1 MPGVCWDF
9 WHRTLDRNPA
19 SADTAGMNDELLAAP
34 QAEDPGVARGGFPAE
49 LAAEIRRRALD
60 EPGFMHLTQVARR
73 GGRLV
78 RVGLRPVQ
86 LKTGACLQAEH
97 VDAGRTTVRNLDAHA
112 ATAALDD
119 ILAQSGAR
127 ELHLVTAVGDLH
139 ARVTRK
145 GKLLISRSK
154 ALEREAT
161 EPLPHDR
168 VKQQPLTSFESGAL
182 LKAIGI
188 ADADGRIKAS
198 MRGKYDQVNEF
209 LRVIDVLADGHGGRA
224 WNVVD
229 CGCGRA
235 YLTFAAHAYLTAVHH
250 GTVRVRGVDRNPAL
264 VATARQLAA
273 DLDVA
278 SDVQFVQ
285 ADLAACQLDIEP
297 DLLLSLHACD
307 TATDEALARGVE
319 WRCRHILCAPCCQHE
334 LQQQLA
340 GGGAMRAVLRH
351 GILRERLADLLADT
365 FRAQLLRILGYR
377 VRVTEFVAPDATA
390 RNLLLRAEYA
400 VSPGQSEAVAE
411 YLALRDLWQVT
422 PWLETRLRE
431 QLARYL
437 T

>member
-1 MPGVCWDF
+1 
-9 WHRTLDRNPA
+9 
-19 SADTAGMNDELLAAP
+19 MNDEPVAAP
-34 QAEDPGVARGGFPAE
+34 LEETPVTTRGELPAE
-49 LAAEIRRRALD
+49 LADEIRRRVFD
-60 EPGFMHLTQVARR
+60 ELGFMRLTQVLRR
-73 GGRLV
+73 GGRLF

-86 LKTGACLQAEH
+86 LRAGRCLQAET
-97 VDAGRTTVRNLDAHA
+97 VDAGRTTVRNLDADT
-112 ATAALDD
+112 ATAALDE
-119 ILAQSGAR
+119 ILTQPGAR
-127 ELHLVTAVGDLH
+127 ELHLVTAAGDLH
-139 ARVTRK
+139 VRVTRK
-145 GKLLISRSK
+145 GKTLVSRSK
-154 ALEREAT
+154 ALERVAAEA
-161 EPLPHDR
+161 LPHDH
-168 VKQQPLTSFESGAL
+168 VKQQPLTSFESGTL

-188 ADADGRIKAS
+188 ADVDGRIKPS

-209 LRVIDVLADGHGGRA
+209 LRVIDGLAADRGGSA
-224 WNVVD
+224 WNIVD

-250 GTVRVRGVDRNPAL
+250 ATVRVRGVDRNAGL
-264 VATARQLAA
+264 VDTARRLAT

-278 SDVQFVQ
+278 ADVKFIA
-285 ADLAACQLDIEP
+285 ADLATCELDIEP

-365 FRAQLLRILGYR
+365 FRAQLLRVLGYR

-400 VSPGQSEAVAE
+400 VSPGQADAVAE

-431 QLARYL
+431 RLERYL
-437 T
+437 G

>member
-1 MPGVCWDF
+1 M
-9 WHRTLDRNPA
+9 
-19 SADTAGMNDELLAAP
+19 DE
-34 QAEDPGVARGGFPAE
+34 
-49 LAAEIRRRALD
+49 I
-60 EPGFMHLTQVARR
+60 LTQ
-73 GGRLV
+73 
-78 RVGLRPVQ
+78 P
-86 LKTGACLQAEH
+86 
-97 VDAGRTTVRNLDAHA
+97 
-112 ATAALDD
+112 
-119 ILAQSGAR
+119 GAR
-127 ELHLVTAVGDLH
+127 ELHLVTAAGDLH
-139 ARVTRK
+139 VRVTRK
-145 GKLLISRSK
+145 GKALVSRSK
-154 ALEREAT
+154 ALERTAEEA
-161 EPLPHDR
+161 LPHDR

-188 ADADGRIKAS
+188 ADVDGRIKAS

-209 LRVIDVLADGHGGRA
+209 LRVIDGLAADRGGNA

-250 GTVRVRGVDRNPAL
+250 ATVRVRGVDRNPGL
-264 VATARQLAA
+264 IATARQLAI

-278 SDVQFVQ
+278 TDVQFVQ
-285 ADLAACQLDIEP
+285 ADLATCQLDFEP

-365 FRAQLLRILGYR
+365 FRAQLLRVLGYR

-400 VSPGQSEAVAE
+400 VAPGQAEAVAE
-411 YLALRDLWQVT
+411 YLALRNLWQVT

-431 QLARYL
+431 RLARFL
-437 T
+437 A